1 MVRSPSLQESPLLD
15 GLSVRQREL
24 FGGLME
30 PQHFDEATLIF
41 EQGGIARYLYLLESG
56 KVIIRYKP
64 YDGPPLQVA
73 EISPGEVFGWSAV
86 LNRVAYTS
94 SAMAMEDSLAYRIN
108 IDNLKKLCAS
118 YPQSSVT
125 LLERLAQLAN
135 VRAPNAHQEV
145 IAILQSGLAA

>member
-1 MVRSPSLQESPLLD
+1 M
-15 GLSVRQREL
+15 
-24 FGGLME
+24 
-30 PQHFDEATLIF
+30 
-41 EQGGIARYLYLLESG
+41 
-56 KVIIRYKP
+56 
-64 YDGPPLQVA
+64 A
-73 EISPGEVFGWSAV
+73 EIGPGEVFGWSAV

-94 SAMAMEDSLAYRIN
+94 SAMAMEESLAYRIN

-118 YPQSSVT
+118 YPQSSAT